1 MAANQTTLDL
11 SITGMTCGSCVR
23 HVTDALRGVSGVG
36 EARVDLQGGRATVEY
51 DSATVTTAQMVQ
63 AVEEAGYHATV
74 ASGDRPSGLPVRGGC
89 GSSCCA

>member
-1 MAANQTTLDL
+1 MATNQTTLDL

-23 HVTDALRGVSGVG
+23 HVTEALRGVSGVG
-36 EARVDLQGGRATVEY
+36 EAQVDLQGGRATVAY
-51 DSATVTTAQMVQ
+51 DPATATAEQMVQ
-63 AVEEAGYHATV
+63 VVEEAGYQAAV